1 MEWPAGY
8 RQKAI
13 LKGRGEKISSKGQR
27 INQQIRAREVRVID
41 ETGQQLG
48 IMPLADALQI
58 AQARGLDLVEVAPTA
73 TPPVCRLLNYG
84 KYIYERTKKER
95 EARKAQRARSAEI
108 KEIRLRPQISDHDI
122 SYKLRDIRRFL
133 GGGSKVKVR
142 VYFRGREI
150 TYPEIG
156 LKLLQK
162 VAQELA
168 DVASVEMKPQMEGN
182 TLLMILTP
190 GGEKSKKVESKE
202 EV

>member
-1 MEWPAGY
+1 M
-8 RQKAI
+8 
-13 LKGRGEKISSKGQR
+13 
-27 INQQIRAREVRVID
+27 RVID

-48 IMPLADALQI
+48 IMTLADALQI

-133 GGGSKVKVR
+133 EGGSKVKVR
-142 VYFRGREI
+142 VYFRGRQI

-168 DVASVEMKPQMEGN
+168 DVASVEMKPQLEGN